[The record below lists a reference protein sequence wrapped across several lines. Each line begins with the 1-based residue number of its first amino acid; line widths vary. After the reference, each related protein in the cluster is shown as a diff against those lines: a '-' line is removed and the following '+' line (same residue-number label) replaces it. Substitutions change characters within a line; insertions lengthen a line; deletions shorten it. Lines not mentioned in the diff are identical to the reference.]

1 MCRFVSLGSC
11 LFIDFTVI
19 LHLYG
24 HSGLFVVI
32 LFPFIVILSVS
43 VFVLHLFNVVLCLF
57 EVDFEVS
64 SRFMFPH
71 PCFACLQSFF
81 VYLELFVSLGGLL
94 QLFCIFVFMSC
105 CSHFKCLCV
114 CFASLCHSARLH

>member
-19 LHLYG
+19 LHLCG

-32 LFPFIVILSVS
+32 LFPLIVILSVS

-57 EVDFEVS
+57 EVDLYC
-64 SRFMFPH
+64 FMFPH

-81 VYLELFVSLGGLL
+81 VYL
-94 QLFCIFVFMSC
+94 
-105 CSHFKCLCV
+105 
-114 CFASLCHSARLH
+114 

>member
-19 LHLYG
+19 LHLCG

-57 EVDFEVS
+57 EVDLYC
-64 SRFMFPH
+64 FMFPH

-81 VYLELFVSLGGLL
+81 VYL
-94 QLFCIFVFMSC
+94 
-105 CSHFKCLCV
+105 
-114 CFASLCHSARLH
+114 